1 MTKKL
6 TAIIATTVF
15 MGIGLGL
22 TLTNAFAGTVAKA
35 PTEQKSCCGHCSK

>member
-15 MGIGLGL
+15 VGLGLGL
-22 TLTNAFAGTVAKA
+22 TLSNAFAGTMTKA
-35 PTEQKSCCGHCSK
+35 PMEQKSCCGHCSK